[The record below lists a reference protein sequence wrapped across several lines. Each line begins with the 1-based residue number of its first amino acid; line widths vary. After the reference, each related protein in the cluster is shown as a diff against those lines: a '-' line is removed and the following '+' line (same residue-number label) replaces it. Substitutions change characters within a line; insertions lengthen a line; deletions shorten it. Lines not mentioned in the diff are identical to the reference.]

1 MNNIDA
7 ESVIKQ
13 YEMMNAPRNSGTTF
27 DLRNYLNVQLGPN
40 ESSRTLQIR
49 LLPFSAEETSPFH
62 LIHTHSIKVHKE
74 VYDKQFKN
82 YVCLRRTLDINPELG
97 HDCPICE
104 INADVSKQLKELE
117 AQKARGIV
125 DSQKEKVLK
134 ELSFMTRKI
143 DTWIVRCIERGKED
157 EGVKFWKF
165 NDSKKKDGVYDKIIN
180 IFLQRKQESPNHD
193 YNIFD
198 LQQGKDLVLTL
209 TKEVSDKGK
218 VFTAVKVLD
227 AGMPSPLSN
236 DPNKVSAWVYDKK
249 KWTDVYSAKPYGFL
263 QLTVNGKVP
272 IFDRNTNIWVDKYSI
287 ENVPN
292 QQPTIV
298 NNGMPQEEAHAA
310 MNAIQNQFSN
320 FGTNGLDNTPQNMVM
335 PSESE
340 LGW

>member
-1 MNNIDA
+1 M
-7 ESVIKQ
+7 
-13 YEMMNAPRNSGTTF
+13 
-27 DLRNYLNVQLGPN
+27 
-40 ESSRTLQIR
+40 
-49 LLPFSAEETSPFH
+49 
-62 LIHTHSIKVHKE
+62 
-74 VYDKQFKN
+74 
-82 YVCLRRTLDINPELG
+82 
-97 HDCPICE
+97 
-104 INADVSKQLKELE
+104 
-117 AQKARGIV
+117 
-125 DSQKEKVLK
+125 
-134 ELSFMTRKI
+134 
-143 DTWIVRCIERGKED
+143 
-157 EGVKFWKF
+157 
-165 NDSKKKDGVYDKIIN
+165 YDKIIN

-263 QLTVNGKVP
+263 QLAVNGKVP
-272 IFDRNTNIWVDKYSI
+272 IFDRNTNTWVDKYSI

-298 NNGMPQEEAHAA
+298 NNGIPQEEAHAA